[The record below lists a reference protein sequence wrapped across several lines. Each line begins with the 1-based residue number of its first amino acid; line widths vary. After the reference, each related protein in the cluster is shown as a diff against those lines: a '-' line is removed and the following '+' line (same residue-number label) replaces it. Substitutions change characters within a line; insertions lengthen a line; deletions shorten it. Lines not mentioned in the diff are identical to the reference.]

1 MGVQLMLSL
10 SLRTLNVFLEDD
22 FFSLTGDGSE
32 AAALRGA
39 AQGADGVYNLH
50 FRLPINNRA
59 EAYVFHLQLIEKF

>member
-1 MGVQLMLSL
+1 M
-10 SLRTLNVFLEDD
+10 EDD